1 MASLATG
8 VGMTRISAQEL
19 FDHQE
24 RTSTQILTIALPI
37 FARFAFRRDLF
48 TVGRLNRDE
57 EDEQARDWGSI
68 CFREAL
74 GSTFWDHF
82 QNLKQSCQSW
92 HSFPPKRYI
101 IVFKS

>member
-1 MASLATG
+1 MTSSINRYCDSRVVKRVVAMASLATG

-57 EDEQARDWGSI
+57 EDEQARD
-68 CFREAL
+68 
-74 GSTFWDHF
+74 
-82 QNLKQSCQSW
+82 
-92 HSFPPKRYI
+92 
-101 IVFKS
+101 